1 MMVHTSTEHKAG
13 RVLMAGIWTSGVLMA
28 LGLVLALVRGMG
40 PGDVPA
46 GPTIGT
52 IVRFAVAEPL
62 HPLSFLYGGILVLMF
77 TPVLRVIA
85 ALIGFAEERDR
96 RFVLVSG
103 TVLLLL
109 LCEVAY
115 SLFLK

>member
-1 MMVHTSTEHKAG
+1 MEHTSTEHKAG
-13 RVLMAGIWTSGVLMA
+13 RVLMAGIWVSGVLMS
-28 LGLVLALVRGMG
+28 LGLVLALARGMG
-40 PGDVPA
+40 PGDAPA

-62 HPLSFLYGGILVLMF
+62 HPLTFLYGGILVLMF
-77 TPVLRVIA
+77 TPVLRVIT

>member
-1 MMVHTSTEHKAG
+1 MERSSTEHKAG
-13 RVLMAGIWTSGVLMA
+13 RVLLAGIWTSGVLMA
-28 LGLVLALVRGMG
+28 LGLVLALIRGMG
-40 PGDVPA
+40 PGDAPA

-52 IVRFAVAEPL
+52 IVRFAFAEPL
-62 HPLSFLYGGILVLMF
+62 HPLTFLYGGILVLMF
-77 TPVLRVIA
+77 TPVLRVVT

-96 RFVLVSG
+96 RFVLVSS

-109 LCEVAY
+109 LCEVVY